1 MALTFV
7 GGLTLESRRK
17 NIVLP
22 IEDASLPAV
31 VRLKLQDNCIPVVC
45 AGEKVAE
52 GEKVAANADGFCL
65 LSSVCGTVMSA
76 GDGFVTVRSERSG
89 EPVGLPPVESPV
101 VSLSYEDVSERL
113 KQAGIVGAMSG
124 IPLYQKLARAKG
136 KAKRIVIN
144 CLESDPYS
152 AHISRLVTDH
162 AEEIVNGAKILMH
175 AVCVKRSVI
184 AIEENRTE
192 AIRALRNAVYDKTL
206 VSTAL
211 FKPKYPAGNE
221 LLAINAIYGRE
232 VRSGRTAEESGYLV
246 LSAETLLNVFH
257 AFAYGTP
264 QTRKVITVSGNAV
277 NRKKILRVRNGTTAD
292 EIFANCDGF
301 AVQPGAVIE
310 GGIMRGKAIT
320 LDECAT
326 LSTNVLVALP
336 KRPLDVDGDCIRCG
350 RCVRVCPMHLAP
362 LKLASQSKDG
372 QIEDCLAIGLDACI
386 ECGCCAYVCLGKVNL
401 LRHIRAAKA
410 QAHPPAGEQPQAS
423 PSTKEGAENTKARRL
438 ETAEPSSAATGEPPA
453 PQQPAVRTEL
463 PADERSGTEA
473 EAASAAPA
481 EAPKAADPVK
491 AFYDAFGPAAE
502 AHRQSAPDR
511 ETKD

>member
-7 GGLTLESRRK
+7 GGLTLEARRK

-22 IEDASLPAV
+22 VEDASLPAV
-31 VRLKLQDNCIPVVC
+31 VRLKLIDGCLPTVA
-45 AGEKVAE
+45 AGDTVAE
-52 GEKVAANADGFCL
+52 GERVAENDDGFRI
-65 LSSVCGTVMSA
+65 LSPVCGEVTA
-76 GDGFVTVRSERSG
+76 ADDGFVTVRSTRGG

-113 KQAGIVGAMSG
+113 KQAGVVGAMSG
-124 IPLYQKLARAKG
+124 VPVYRKLARAKG

-152 AHISRLVTDH
+152 AHISRLVTDN

-221 LLAINAIYGRE
+221 LLTVNAIYGRE
-232 VRSGRTAEESGYLV
+232 VRSGRTPEESGYLV
-246 LSAETLLNVFH
+246 LSAETLLNVFN

-264 QTRKVITVSGNAV
+264 QTRKVVTVSGNAV
-277 NRKKILRVRNGTTAD
+277 SRKKILRVRNGTSAD

-310 GGIMRGKAIT
+310 GGIMRGRSVGP
-320 LDECAT
+320 DECAT

-336 KRPLDVDGDCIRCG
+336 KKPLDVDGDCIRCG
-350 RCVRVCPMHLAP
+350 RCIAACPMGLEPVEILENFAEKDFDA
-362 LKLASQSKDG
+362 LKARCVDLCVACGSCTFACPAKRPVAQNM
-372 QIEDCLAIGLDACI
+372 GL
-386 ECGCCAYVCLGKVNL
+386 
-401 LRHIRAAKA
+401 AKA
-410 QAHPPAGEQPQAS
+410 WYMGELR
-423 PSTKEGAENTKARRL
+423 KGGK
-438 ETAEPSSAATGEPPA
+438 
-453 PQQPAVRTEL
+453 
-463 PADERSGTEA
+463 
-473 EAASAAPA
+473 
-481 EAPKAADPVK
+481 
-491 AFYDAFGPAAE
+491 
-502 AHRQSAPDR
+502 
-511 ETKD
+511 

>member
-1 MALTFV
+1 M
-7 GGLTLESRRK
+7 
-17 NIVLP
+17 
-22 IEDASLPAV
+22 
-31 VRLKLQDNCIPVVC
+31 
-45 AGEKVAE
+45 
-52 GEKVAANADGFCL
+52 
-65 LSSVCGTVMSA
+65 
-76 GDGFVTVRSERSG
+76 
-89 EPVGLPPVESPV
+89 
-101 VSLSYEDVSERL
+101 
-113 KQAGIVGAMSG
+113 
-124 IPLYQKLARAKG
+124 
-136 KAKRIVIN
+136 
-144 CLESDPYS
+144 
-152 AHISRLVTDH
+152 
-162 AEEIVNGAKILMH
+162 
-175 AVCVKRSVI
+175 
-184 AIEENRTE
+184 
-192 AIRALRNAVYDKTL
+192 
-206 VSTAL
+206 
-211 FKPKYPAGNE
+211 
-221 LLAINAIYGRE
+221 
-232 VRSGRTAEESGYLV
+232 RSGRTAEESGYLV

-410 QAHPPAGEQPQAS
+410 QAHPPPGEQPQAS

-463 PADERSGTEA
+463 PADRN
-473 EAASAAPA
+473 
-481 EAPKAADPVK
+481 
-491 AFYDAFGPAAE
+491 GPARKQKPRLQ
-502 AHRQSAPDR
+502 HRRRHRKLPIPSKHSTTHSVPLPKRTDSRRQTGRRRIKGLTCGFAFTKSRALSERLAALNRFSAR
-511 ETKD
+511 ERHTSDAGRGRAGPNSSLRSLNVCQRRK

>member
-7 GGLTLESRRK
+7 GGLTLEARRK

-22 IEDASLPAV
+22 VEDASLPAV
-31 VRLKLQDNCIPVVC
+31 VRLKLIDGCLPTVA
-45 AGEKVAE
+45 AGDTVAE
-52 GEKVAANADGFCL
+52 GERVAENDDGFRI
-65 LSSVCGTVMSA
+65 LSPVCGEVTA
-76 GDGFVTVRSERSG
+76 ADDGFVTVRSTRGG

-113 KQAGIVGAMSG
+113 KQAGVVGAMSG
-124 IPLYQKLARAKG
+124 VPVYRKLARAKG

-152 AHISRLVTDH
+152 AHISRLVTDN

-221 LLAINAIYGRE
+221 LLTVNAIYGRE
-232 VRSGRTAEESGYLV
+232 VRSGRTPEESGYLV
-246 LSAETLLNVFH
+246 LSAETLLNVFN

-264 QTRKVITVSGNAV
+264 QTRKVVTVSGNAV
-277 NRKKILRVRNGTTAD
+277 SRKKILRVRNGTSAD

-310 GGIMRGKAIT
+310 GGIMRGRSVGP
-320 LDECAT
+320 DECAT

-336 KRPLDVDGDCIRCG
+336 KKPLDVDGDCIRCG

-362 LKLASQSKDG
+362 LKLVSQSKDG
-372 QIEDCLAIGLDACI
+372 QIEGCLAIGLDACI

-410 QAHPPAGEQPQAS
+410 QAHPTALPPDAAEQTPPDVPPESAPA
-423 PSTKEGAENTKARRL
+423 AET
-438 ETAEPSSAATGEPPA
+438 PPA
-453 PQQPAVRTEL
+453 AADAEVAPVDAVPT
-463 PADERSGTEA
+463 D
-473 EAASAAPA
+473 AASADAAPA
-481 EAPKAADPVK
+481 VSEAAPDDPVQ
-491 AFYDAFGPAAE
+491 AFLDEFAPAAE
-502 AHRQSAPDR
+502 AGKR
-511 ETKD
+511 EESDGEPNG